1 MKNSESNLVNLSQTQ
16 VLELV
21 SDIGTLRATNEH
33 GEWIFDLSTNCSL
46 ILDYTED
53 QQLRL
58 TTLVDFIKIDEDVE
72 VLKTYFDAPKQNNE
86 PFVLETIIYTT
97 KAAEKWVRFTLSCTK
112 TESKAPIQVIGAVQD
127 INDYKKALTQVD
139 QLSERISQTTENA
152 NIGTWEF
159 DLETGELYWN
169 HKMFDIYGVSK
180 EDFDG
185 TYDSW
190 ANTLDPKTKAASEK
204 AFSEA
209 INQKQDFK
217 FEFEILKEGKKCII
231 RSRAKLFY
239 NEVGEPVKA
248 IGTNWD
254 VTEELQKEREIQYQQ
269 HLLEQTGILAR
280 IGTWIYHT
288 QSERVEWSN
297 MTKIINDVPL
307 DFEPSLNYK
316 LGNYADTETANKLN
330 TLLENTAKTGEGFD
344 IEFEVITAKKNR
356 LWFRCIAKAEFED
369 EECVRIYGTLQDIT
383 QQLEDAKRIKAA
395 EKLAGLGTFEFDQQ
409 QEKFSFSEIAKNI
422 IGLKDKSSHSYYE
435 VLLQVLD
442 EDRHLMED
450 FFVSDRIHKEKYVKE
465 LCLVGTDNTLKH
477 IRLTGESVQLNEANT
492 YQKRGTIQDI
502 TLSKKAESDLIKA
515 KEEAEEASRAK
526 SAFLANMSHEIRTP
540 LNGVIGFNELLS
552 HTKLD
557 TTQQQYLENAT
568 NSAKTLLSV
577 LNDVLDLS
585 KIEAGKLELDPADT
599 DLIELFEST
608 LDMFKYDAQKKGLEI
623 LLDLQP
629 DIPSSVLVD
638 DTRLKQVL
646 SNLLSNAIKFTNSGS
661 VRLRVK
667 FERTHTDKLGVFKFE
682 VQDTGIGISEQ
693 QRDNLFKA
701 FSQADVSTSRKY
713 GGTGLG
719 LVISN
724 LILEQMETTI
734 EFKSTPGLGSVFS
747 FQLQLP
753 YGYQTEL
760 RSHTVDFINQVLIV
774 DDNNEAAEL
783 VKIHLDH
790 WGIKSMIANS
800 ADQALSYLRSGQKF
814 EVFILDYYMPNIN
827 GLEFLNIV
835 RSNPEHYDQDF
846 DVILLHT
853 SGNDS
858 TILEQSIAL
867 NVKHRLEKPLKS
879 TRLFSI
885 LTKMSAKNSRE
896 IKKSEIVQVE
906 QSPLLD
912 LHNPTILVA
921 EDVEIN
927 AILVKALIHR
937 LLPTATIIEARNG
950 KEAVEKYKDFQIDL
964 ILMDIQMPELDGYE
978 ASVLIRKHE
987 NEYQKKQ
994 KSCPIIALT
1003 AHAFK
1008 EERIKVEKAGLNDI
1022 ITKPLDPLDLE
1033 KMFLT
1038 YLLPLK
1044 NPEIPSLANNSKKE
1058 NSTELAANIFDRN
1071 ALKSRFLF
1079 DDEMVNQMVLKAKKQ
1094 LMTSIEELFH
1104 SVENEDRMLT
1114 AKNAHII
1121 KGVCT
1126 NMQFLALAKAA
1137 SLLEEK
1143 AQDPTKDYMDQYHV
1157 VLETHSTLINY
1168 LGQKKTSSFS

>member
-1 MKNSESNLVNLSQTQ
+1 MPKEKNLRTDIISHLPDVGTWTATTNNDEWFINLSKNSQT
-16 VLELV
+16 
-21 SDIGTLRATNEH
+21 
-33 GEWIFDLSTNCSL
+33 
-46 ILDYTED
+46 ILDYREGEK
-53 QQLRL
+53 LRL
-58 TTLVDFIKIDEDVE
+58 TALLDFVKEDSDAEKIKSFFENPTTTAKVW
-72 VLKTYFDAPKQNNE
+72 VF
-86 PFVLETIIYTT
+86 ETIIFTT
-97 KAAEKWVRFTLSCTK
+97 KAAEKWIRITASFTAAADDHSGT
-112 TESKAPIQVIGAVQD
+112 VIIGSIQD
-127 INDYKKALTQVD
+127 INEVKRALIQVD

-152 NIGTWEF
+152 NIGAWEF
-159 DLETGELYWN
+159 NLETGELYWN
-169 HKMFDIYGVSK
+169 HKMFEIYGVSR
-180 EDFDG
+180 DQFDG

-190 ANTLDPKTKAASEK
+190 AATLDPRTRAASEEV
-204 AFSEA
+204 FNNS
-209 INQKQDFK
+209 INLKQDFK
-217 FEFEILKEGKKCII
+217 FDFEIIKDGKKCII

-239 NEVGEPVKA
+239 NELGEPIKA

-254 VTEELQKEREIQYQQ
+254 VTEEIQKERELQYQQ
-269 HLLEQTGILAR
+269 HLLEQTGVLAR
-280 IGTWIYHT
+280 IGTWTYYIES
-288 QSERVEWSN
+288 QKVEWSK
-297 MTKIINDVPL
+297 MTKIINEVPAN
-307 DFEPSLNYK
+307 FEPTLKNK
-316 LGNYADTETANKLN
+316 LGNYANEETANKIN
-330 TLLENTAKTGEGFD
+330 SLLEKTIATGEGFD
-344 IEFEVITAKKNR
+344 IEFEVVTAKNKR
-356 LWFRCIAKAEFED
+356 LWFRCIAKAVLEN

-383 QQLEDAKRIKAA
+383 QQLDDAKRIKAA
-395 EKLAGLGTFEFDQQ
+395 EKLAGLGTFEYNQEL
-409 QEKFSFSEIAKNI
+409 EKFSFSEIAKNI
-422 IGLKDKSSHSYYE
+422 LELKDKSHYSFYE
-435 VLLQVLD
+435 ILLKVY
-442 EDRHLMED
+442 EDDRPLLEE
-450 FFVSDRIHKEKYVKE
+450 FFLSNSVQNEKFIKE
-465 LCLVGTDNTLKH
+465 LRFISSDKK
-477 IRLTGESVQLNEANT
+477 IKYFRLTGEVVFINEGQILN
-492 YQKRGTIQDI
+492 KRGTIQDI
-502 TLSKKAESDLIKA
+502 TAAKNAEFELIKA

-526 SAFLANMSHEIRTP
+526 SSFLANMSHEIRTP

-557 TTQQQYLENAT
+557 AAQQQYLENAT

-585 KIEAGKLELDPADT
+585 KIEAGKLELDPTDT

-667 FERTHTDKLGVFKFE
+667 FERSEIERMGLFNFE
-682 VQDTGIGISEQ
+682 IQDTGIGISEQ
-693 QRDNLFKA
+693 QRENLFKA

-724 LILEQMETTI
+724 LILEEMDTTI
-734 EFKSTPGLGSVFS
+734 HLKSTPGLGSVFS
-747 FQLQLP
+747 FKLALP

-760 RSHTVDFINQVLIV
+760 RTHTVDHIKHVLIV

-790 WGIKSMIANS
+790 WGIKSTIANS
-800 ADQALSYLRSGQKF
+800 AEQALFNLKSGLKYD
-814 EVFILDYYMPNIN
+814 VFILDYYMPNIN

-835 RSNPEHYDQDF
+835 RSNPKQYDQDF

-858 TILEQSIAL
+858 NILEQSIAL

-879 TRLFSI
+879 SRLFNI
-885 LTKMSAKNSRE
+885 LTKMNAKNSRKLQIPKE
-896 IKKSEIVQVE
+896 LKEDR
-906 QSPLLD
+906 SPLLS
-912 LHNPTILVA
+912 LLNPTIMVA

-927 AILVKALIHR
+927 AVLVKALIHR
-937 LLPTATIIEARNG
+937 YLPTANIIEARNG
-950 KEAVEKYKDFQIDL
+950 KEAVEKFKDFQIDL

-987 NEYQKKQ
+987 QEYQKNKNA
-994 KSCPIIALT
+994 CPIIALT

-1022 ITKPLDPLDLE
+1022 ITKPLDPMDLE

-1038 YLLPLK
+1038 YLLPTSNTYQK
-1044 NPEIPSLANNSKKE
+1044 STPELHQPTDTPAE
-1058 NSTELAANIFDRN
+1058 NSVIFDRN

-1079 DDEMVNQMVLKAKKQ
+1079 DDDMVNEMVLKAKKQ
-1094 LMTSIEELFH
+1094 LMTSIEELFE
-1104 SVENEDRMLT
+1104 SVEQENRLLVS
-1114 AKNAHII
+1114 KHAHII
-1121 KGVCT
+1121 KGVSN
-1126 NMQFLALAKAA
+1126 NMQFLDLYKAA

-1143 AQDPTKDYMDQYHV
+1143 AQDPNKAYEQQYQV
-1157 VLETHSTLINY
+1157 VLAAHKALINY